1 MNFAS
6 RFADIEASV
15 VAAGFHPTMWSP
27 EFGWHRDETELMQD
41 PYQPQLLA
49 AFTAF
54 LWMFGPA
61 RKAWIH
67 LVAEMQAG
75 KTGVITAL
83 IRLILK
89 NHGRIGIRPDNIFVI
104 TGMSDKAWVKQT
116 RTRLPLAIRKNVHH
130 NPNLTSTCS
139 SLRIL
144 AAGDYLKNVLVVLD
158 ESHLACKYD
167 NQPAQQVFRT
177 MLELCPIERWAENNV
192 RLITI
197 SATDPAAVIG
207 VAEHRT
213 LAQQV
218 NLYTTVEYQSVESLH
233 TAERIIDTFNLNE
246 LADVQRLLGYLDRFE
261 EPRYHILRP
270 QPSKNAKVKAWLEE
284 AMPECVVIQW
294 DTKSNKLRREED
306 DGSSIF
312 SGIEDINNLL
322 EVKPDR
328 HTFIL
333 LKNMFYASK
342 TVDDTYVGI
351 LYDRVSTKDDT
362 NLQSLLGRACGYG
375 KNSTTVVFTSMQTV
389 NNYLKV
395 WRDICPRDTMVFD
408 VEVRRLKG
416 KMPCVTAAACTD
428 GASLAVEAVRAF
440 PVSAMGGA
448 GGESYP
454 TPSKTRESAVEEN
467 FTSEWREFSTFD
479 DAKVWSPNIRAK
491 KMVEGFYT
499 CVTTK
504 HAEKQRYDAIM
515 IMKGG
520 KITANMPWGD
530 LKVGD
535 KCDRLYVGYRDEH
548 DPATAVFVVR
558 RLTRIR

>member
-15 VAAGFHPTMWSP
+15 VAAGFQPTMWSP
-27 EFGWHRDETELMQD
+27 EFGWHCEEAKLAQD
-41 PYQPQLLA
+41 PFQPQLLA
-49 AFTAF
+49 AFQTF
-54 LWMFGPA
+54 LWMFGAA

-83 IRLILK
+83 IRLMLK
-89 NHGRIGIRPDNIFVI
+89 NHGRIGIRPENIFVI
-104 TGMSDKAWVKQT
+104 TGMSDTAWVKQT
-116 RTRLPLAIRKNVHH
+116 RERLPMAVRKNVHH
-130 NPNLTSTCS
+130 NPNLSKVCS

-158 ESHLACKYD
+158 ESHLACKYN

-177 MLELCPIERWAENNV
+177 MLELCPIELWAENNV

-218 NLYTTVEYQSVESLH
+218 NLYTTEDYQSVESLH
-233 TAERIIDTFNLNE
+233 ASGRIINTFNLNG
-246 LADVQRLLGYLDRFE
+246 LADVQRLLGYLDRFDG
-261 EPRYHILRP
+261 PRYHILRP

-284 AMPECVVIQW
+284 AMPDCQVIQW
-294 DTKSNKLRREED
+294 DTKANERRRKED
-306 DGSSIF
+306 DASSTL
-312 SGIEDINNLL
+312 SSVEDINEVL
-322 EVKPDR
+322 EVAPER

-342 TVDDTYVGI
+342 TVDDSHVGI

-362 NLQSLLGRACGYG
+362 NLQSLLGRACGYD
-375 KNSTTVVFTSMQTV
+375 KNSTTLVFTSMQTV
-389 NNYLKV
+389 DNYLKF
-395 WRDICPRDTMVFD
+395 WRDICPRDSMVFD
-408 VEVRRLKG
+408 VEARRLKG
-416 KMPCVTAAACTD
+416 KMPCVTATA
-428 GASLAVEAVRAF
+428 GAGGAGLGVEAVRAF
-440 PVSAMGGA
+440 PVQAMGGA
-448 GGESYP
+448 GGP
-454 TPSKTRESAVEEN
+454 DPAPKKARETAVEEN
-467 FTSEWREFSTFD
+467 FTSEWREFPTFEA
-479 DAKVWSPNIRAK
+479 AKAWSPRIRAK
-491 KMVEGFYT
+491 AMVDGFYT

-515 IMKGG
+515 VMKGG
-520 KITANMPWGD
+520 KKTATMPWGAM
-530 LKVGD
+530 KVGE

-548 DPATAVFVVR
+548 DPTTAVFVVR
-558 RLTRIR
+558 RLTRIA